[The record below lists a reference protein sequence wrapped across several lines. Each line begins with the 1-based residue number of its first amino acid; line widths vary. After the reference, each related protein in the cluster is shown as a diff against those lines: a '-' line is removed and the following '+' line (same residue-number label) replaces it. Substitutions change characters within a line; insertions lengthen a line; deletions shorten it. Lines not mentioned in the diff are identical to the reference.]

1 MQMGCYAGGGT
12 GCDDYTQ
19 NMNTKLDVFTVTAL
33 NKLDCGVISGDTEF
47 ILPSQFLLGN
57 PRWHSSAAGSF
68 QRIHP
73 AVDSDAGRLKPR
85 SSRSRGVS
93 LDWPGR
99 IPGAPQPTV
108 QAGASGDGSA
118 AGAVEARGDAVAAVN
133 VRAKATVGE

>member
-1 MQMGCYAGGGT
+1 MLFLHQQRLHQASQFHMPPI
-12 GCDDYTQ
+12 
-19 NMNTKLDVFTVTAL
+19 LPLFTSLIA
-33 NKLDCGVISGDTEF
+33 GVISGDTEF

-73 AVDSDAGRLKPR
+73 STESDAGRQKPR

-99 IPGAPQPTV
+99 IPGAPLPTV
-108 QAGASGDGSA
+108 QAEASGNGSA
-118 AGAVEARGDAVAAVN
+118 AGVVEAQGDAVAAIN
-133 VRAKATVGE
+133 VRSKATVGE